1 MKNLKPLTLLAF
13 TVIIAFVS
21 LFVKNASGDPVNERP
36 EIIRP
41 GSSPDIRSY
50 AESKLVSDNLQR
62 YSEFKQIAA
71 ELEYIISNP
80 EVFIKV
86 SGYNVYPGTK

>member
-1 MKNLKPLTLLAF
+1 MKNLKILTLLVL
-13 TVIIAFVS
+13 TVIIAFIS

-36 EIIRP
+36 EIMISGP
-41 GSSPDIRSY
+41 SQNITSY
-50 AESKLVSDNLQR
+50 SDNKLTSDNLNR

-80 EVFIKV
+80 KAFIKV
-86 SGYNVYPGTK
+86 SGYNIYPDTK